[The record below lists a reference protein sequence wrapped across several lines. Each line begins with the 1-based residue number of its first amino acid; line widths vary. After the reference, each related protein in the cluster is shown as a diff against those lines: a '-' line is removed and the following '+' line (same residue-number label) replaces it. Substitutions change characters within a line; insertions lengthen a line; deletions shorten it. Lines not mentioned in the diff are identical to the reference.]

1 MQRTY
6 LPMSMNPSEVGA
18 VCVAQIP
25 LSASRDSFLKLRKEF
40 VDGLQW
46 SPFLGTVLKCK
57 KLIYLDFTPTYIAI
71 SI

>member
-1 MQRTY
+1 
-6 LPMSMNPSEVGA
+6 MSTNPFEVGA

-25 LSASRDSFLKLRKEF
+25 PSGSRCSFLQLMKEF

-46 SPFLGTVLKCK
+46 SPFLGTVLNCK
-57 KLIYLDFTPTYIAI
+57 KLIYLGFTPSFIAI